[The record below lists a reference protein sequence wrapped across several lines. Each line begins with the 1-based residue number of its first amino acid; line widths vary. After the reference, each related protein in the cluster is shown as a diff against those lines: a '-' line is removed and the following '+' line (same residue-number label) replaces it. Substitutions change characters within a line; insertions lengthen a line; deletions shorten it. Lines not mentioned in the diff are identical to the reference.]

1 MKKFISSSLLAL
13 SLFSG
18 AMSFPAQRAHAGII
32 VGVATATIIGP
43 LIGLTM
49 SSAAF
54 FWGIQEE
61 GLNWRI
67 AALFVLDE
75 NPSSQEMQ
83 DLIGKLYPDLEN
95 YLVDEVAQI
104 LVTKSNMIR
113 MNEQGIKEIVLS
125 EEDLTPVLEILSDTN
140 PDLGLRLK
148 NDLTTTTLKT

>member
-1 MKKFISSSLLAL
+1 MKKFISSSLLGLAL
-13 SLFSG
+13 ISG
-18 AMSFPAQRAHAGII
+18 AMSLPSQRAHSGII
-32 VGVATATIIGP
+32 VCAATATIVGP

-61 GLNWRI
+61 GLNWKI

>member
-83 DLIGKLYPDLEN
+83 DLIGKLYPDLET
-95 YLVDEVAQI
+95 YLVDELAHL

-113 MNEQGIKEIVLS
+113 MNEKGIKEIVLS
-125 EEDLTPVLEILSDTN
+125 EEDLTSILEVLSLTN
-140 PDLGLRLK
+140 PDLGIRLK
-148 NDLTTTTLKT
+148 NELTTSILKT

>member
-18 AMSFPAQRAHAGII
+18 ARSFPAQRAHAGII

-83 DLIGKLYPDLEN
+83 DLIGKLYPDLET
-95 YLVDEVAQI
+95 YLVDELAHL

-113 MNEQGIKEIVLS
+113 MNEKGIKEIVLS
-125 EEDLTPVLEILSDTN
+125 EEDLTSILEVLSLTN
-140 PDLGLRLK
+140 PDLGIRLK
-148 NDLTTTTLKT
+148 NELTTSILKT

>member
-1 MKKFISSSLLAL
+1 MKKFISSSLLGLAL
-13 SLFSG
+13 ISG
-18 AMSFPAQRAHAGII
+18 AMSLPSQRAHSGII
-32 VGVATATIIGP
+32 VCAATATIVGP

-83 DLIGKLYPDLEN
+83 DLIGKLYPDLET
-95 YLVDEVAQI
+95 YLVDEVAQL
-104 LVTKSNMIR
+104 LVTKAHGAQ

-125 EEDLTPVLEILSDTN
+125 EEDLSPVLEVLSDSN
-140 PDLGLRLK
+140 PELGVRLK

>member
-1 MKKFISSSLLAL
+1 MKKFISSSLLGLAL
-13 SLFSG
+13 ISG

-32 VGVATATIIGP
+32 VGVATATIVGP

-61 GLNWRI
+61 GLSWKV

-83 DLIGKLYPDLEN
+83 DLIGKLYPDLET
-95 YLVDEVAQI
+95 YLVDELAQL
-104 LVTKSNMIR
+104 LVSKANKVQ
-113 MNEQGIKEIVLS
+113 MNEKGFKEIVLS
-125 EEDLTPVLEILSDTN
+125 EEDLTPVLEVLSDTN
-140 PDLGLRLK
+140 PDLGVRLK
-148 NDLTTTTLKT
+148 NDLTTTILKT

>member
-1 MKKFISSSLLAL
+1 MKKFISSSLLGLAL
-13 SLFSG
+13 ISG
-18 AMSFPAQRAHAGII
+18 AMSLPSQHAHSGII
-32 VGVATATIIGP
+32 VCAATATIVGP

-83 DLIGKLYPDLEN
+83 DLIGKLYPDLET
-95 YLVDEVAQI
+95 YLVDEVAQL
-104 LVTKSNMIR
+104 LVTKAHGAQ

-125 EEDLTPVLEILSDTN
+125 EEDLSPVLEVLSDSN
-140 PDLGLRLK
+140 PELGVRLK